1 MAQKPQ
7 TLDGKLA
14 IVSGSSK
21 GIGAAVAIELASRYD
36 TLCMGG
42 RLCLSHAQNQS

>member
-36 TLCMGG
+36 
-42 RLCLSHAQNQS
+42 